1 MWINSC
7 LYCQVVVPVISS
19 DHGPSSSSSSP
30 RKVQTI
36 VFISSFL
43 CAQLLFADRLICCG
57 LGQVCEM
64 WFEKETVQIGNVLID
79 WAGEVW
85 AGAGGAPR
93 MGPNVSCGLEFS
105 RQPAPAP
112 APYTAL
118 APSADFWYRLT
129 GRGGGGLLAA
139 VPRAETTQPSQPQ
152 PADTLSNS
160 VHPSALACQYAMR
173 TRDPGRDN
181 SWPVPTHGVEVEMNI
196 FEFSA
201 QHSPIHQN
209 DLLRIW
215 IFLNTIDCVD
225 WFAVRNLVYR
235 PELDSVDPSGEE
247 NNNFGR
253 DNPPAIANQPRFFTH
268 ETFSPEPE
276 HARDASREW
285 TFHRKWETFFG
296 QKHKY

>member
-1 MWINSC
+1 MWRAAGLQMWINWC

-19 DHGPSSSSSSP
+19 DHRPSSSSSSP

-112 APYTAL
+112 AHCPRTIRWFLIPFNWARWRWTA
-118 APSADFWYRLT
+118 
-129 GRGGGGLLAA
+129 GRGATGWDNPA
-139 VPRAETTQPSQPQ
+139 QPSRSQQ
-152 PADTLSNS
+152 THSQI
-160 VHPSALACQYAMR
+160 PS
-173 TRDPGRDN
+173 
-181 SWPVPTHGVEVEMNI
+181 
-196 FEFSA
+196 
-201 QHSPIHQN
+201 IHQHWLAN
-209 DLLRIW
+209 MQCGLELETKVKRR
-215 IFLNTIDCVD
+215 
-225 WFAVRNLVYR
+225 FAK
-235 PELDSVDPSGEE
+235 G
-247 NNNFGR
+247 
-253 DNPPAIANQPRFFTH
+253 
-268 ETFSPEPE
+268 
-276 HARDASREW
+276 
-285 TFHRKWETFFG
+285 
-296 QKHKY
+296 

>member
-1 MWINSC
+1 MVCVEGFWLQMWINWC

-112 APYTAL
+112 AHCPRTI
-118 APSADFWYRLT
+118 ADFWYRLT

-139 VPRAETTQPSQPQ
+139 VPRAETTQPS
-152 PADTLSNS
+152 PAPATRHTLKFR
-160 VHPSALACQYAMR
+160 PSISIGLPICNA
-173 TRDPGRDN
+173 DPG
-181 SWPVPTHGVEVEMNI
+181 
-196 FEFSA
+196 
-201 QHSPIHQN
+201 
-209 DLLRIW
+209 
-215 IFLNTIDCVD
+215 
-225 WFAVRNLVYR
+225 
-235 PELDSVDPSGEE
+235 
-247 NNNFGR
+247 
-253 DNPPAIANQPRFFTH
+253 PRL
-268 ETFSPEPE
+268 
-276 HARDASREW
+276 
-285 TFHRKWETFFG
+285 G
-296 QKHKY
+296 

>member
-1 MWINSC
+1 MAVGLQMWINWC

-85 AGAGGAPR
+85 AGLGAHQEWVQMFPVVWNSAGSLHQR
-93 MGPNVSCGLEFS
+93 LH
-105 RQPAPAP
+105 
-112 APYTAL
+112 TAL

-139 VPRAETTQPSQPQ
+139 VPRAETTQPS
-152 PADTLSNS
+152 PAAATRHTLKFR
-160 VHPSALACQYAMR
+160 PSISIGL
-173 TRDPGRDN
+173 
-181 SWPVPTHGVEVEMNI
+181 
-196 FEFSA
+196 
-201 QHSPIHQN
+201 PICN
-209 DLLRIW
+209 AD
-215 IFLNTIDCVD
+215 
-225 WFAVRNLVYR
+225 
-235 PELDSVDPSGEE
+235 
-247 NNNFGR
+247 
-253 DNPPAIANQPRFFTH
+253 
-268 ETFSPEPE
+268 
-276 HARDASREW
+276 
-285 TFHRKWETFFG
+285 
-296 QKHKY
+296 